1 MEEVNGIS
9 RFRFE
14 LNELMEIEE
23 ANSNG
28 KLEILKMIAQQWSYF
43 IPKMEEMAKGDLQ
56 LNAKMMNPD
65 LSFIDLCGF
74 LSKKALE
81 FCMPGINT
89 GGKMAYMADP
99 TVLNWIRD
107 YYDHEGV
114 AALKERREKEK
125 KTAERAEKAKQK
137 MAEKAAA
144 ANPGK
149 KEIAPSGDTA
159 AFESASPKEATAADN
174 VTDVVNKKAEGTD
187 MSPSVL
193 AATREKPQEVKQAE
207 KTEQKREATEV
218 YHQMSLFDF
227 L

>member
-1 MEEVNGIS
+1 MEEINGIS

-43 IPKMEEMAKGDLQ
+43 IPKMEEMAKDDLQ

-89 GGKMAYMADP
+89 RGKMAYMADQ

-114 AALKERREKEK
+114 AALRERREKEK
-125 KTAERAEKAKQK
+125 KAAEQAEKAKQK
-137 MAEKAAA
+137 MAEKAAGTSS
-144 ANPGK
+144 GK
-149 KEIAPSGDTA
+149 KEIAPSSDTTA
-159 AFESASPKEATAADN
+159 LESSSSKKITAADN